1 MRNFPLQVGIT
12 GGIGSGKSM
21 ICKIFSCLGVPIYD
35 ADSRAKNLMISDSL
49 LVETIK
55 ANFGD
60 ASYEIDGSLNRAYLA
75 KEVFYAH
82 EKLEKLNQLIHPRVQ
97 LDYENW
103 VEGNRTHP
111 YVVKEAALLFESGS
125 YKNLDEIIVV
135 WAPDSIRIERV
146 RKRDIHRT
154 EKDIKQIMSKQLPEE
169 EKVKRA
175 TYVIH
180 NDETQLVIPQVLK
193 LHERFN
199 HAV

>member
-1 MRNFPLQVGIT
+1 M
-12 GGIGSGKSM
+12 
-21 ICKIFSCLGVPIYD
+21 
-35 ADSRAKNLMISDSL
+35 
-49 LVETIK
+49 
-55 ANFGD
+55 
-60 ASYEIDGSLNRAYLA
+60 
-75 KEVFYAH
+75 FYSP
-82 EKLEKLNQLIHPRVQ
+82 EKLKKLNQLIHPRVQ

-103 VEGNRTHP
+103 VQENKTHH

-135 WAPDSIRIERV
+135 WAPESIRLQRV
-146 RKRDIHRT
+146 RNRDSHRT
-154 EKDIKQIMSKQLPEE
+154 EEDIKQIMSRQLPEE

-175 TYVIH
+175 SYVIH